1 MTWADRGRRSSRHPE
16 GHRQAPPGGS
26 FLPKAEKLGCRP
38 ALVAPKVSSAQLNQ
52 GWWQVPARFA
62 RRLRVRKGVAA
73 VGTMTL
79 LGTSGFPVSQMVGLY
94 PVATAPRHRALAA
107 GAVGVNV
114 TDIPSRKPHV
124 SAPERCL

>member
-1 MTWADRGRRSSRHPE
+1 M
-16 GHRQAPPGGS
+16 
-26 FLPKAEKLGCRP
+26 PKVEKLGCRP
-38 ALVAPKVSSAQLNQ
+38 VPVAPKVVSAQLNQ
-52 GWWQVPARFA
+52 GWWHIPARLA

-79 LGTSGFPVSQMVGLY
+79 LGNSGFPVSRLVGLF
-94 PVATAPRHRALAA
+94 PVAVAPRHRALVA